1 MVRYLLLSLLIA
13 CSFSLQ
19 TSHAQ
24 SLPGQ
29 PNDGAARI
37 ALTPTYPVPGDE
49 VTAEFK
55 AHMVDKATARVVWK
69 QDGKVV
75 QEAIGGMEYTF
86 VADKIGTAIDLEV
99 TAYDE
104 DGTVTRQTLQ
114 QEVGAVTIVWEA
126 DVYTPPFY
134 KGRALHSPDSSVT
147 LLALPSIA
155 NGGGGYLDPNELV
168 FNWHLNG
175 STNPTQSGLGLRSI
189 QTVAKNPFSPLQ
201 ASVHIARKDG
211 MVIAI
216 NHISIPITHPI
227 VHFYE
232 SHPLSGL
239 SLHSALG
246 RSYAMQS
253 AESALVAEPYFMN
266 ATTRTD
272 PALSYEWRIGTQ
284 RLSTPGSIILRPE
297 GQGAGTA
304 RVSLEV
310 THKDA
315 WHQRAR
321 AEGTVSFLARSETES
336 TETEPI

>member
-1 MVRYLLLSLLIA
+1 MARYLLVSLLVA

-19 TSHAQ
+19 PTHAQ

-29 PNDGAARI
+29 PNAGSARI
-37 ALTPTYPVPGDE
+37 VLSPAYPVPGDE

-55 AHMVDKATARVVWK
+55 AHMIDDATARVVWK
-69 QDGKVV
+69 QGGEVV
-75 QEAIGGMEYTF
+75 QEAIGGMEYSFT
-86 VADKIGTAIDLEV
+86 ADKIGTDINLEV
-99 TAYDE
+99 TAYEE

-126 DVYTPPFY
+126 NVYTPPFY
-134 KGRALHSPDSSVT
+134 QGRALHSPDSSVT
-147 LLALPSIA
+147 LLALPSVA
-155 NGGGGYLDPNELV
+155 NGGGGYLDTNELV

-189 QTVAKNPFSPLQ
+189 QTEAGTPFSALQ

-211 MVIAI
+211 VVIAI
-216 NHISIPITHPI
+216 DHISIPITHPV

-232 SHPLSGL
+232 SHPLRGL

-246 RSYAMQS
+246 RSYTMQS

-272 PALSYEWRIGTQ
+272 PELSYEWRIGTQ
-284 RLSTPGSIILRPE
+284 RVSTPGSIVLRPE

-310 THKDA
+310 THEDA

-321 AEGTVSFLARSETES
+321 AEGTVSFIARGGVES
-336 TETEPI
+336 TETNPI